1 MGLLAHELWAQEIMV
16 VKFSMR
22 TSDFRFETQDG
33 YDVIISLHDKMARMA
48 IPGHPQLPTWDNY
61 PVQEEIPHEEDEGLV
76 SLKLYDVSGRC
87 VQTVFSENKTTG
99 YYDLSIPIKSPGHNS
114 LVPPHQRV
122 SVPHVGEHHSK
133 GRGHGI
139 A

>member
-1 MGLLAHELWAQEIMV
+1 MV

-87 VQTVFSENKTTG
+87 VQTVFSEQKAAG
-99 YYDLSIPIKSPGHNS
+99 YYDLSLPVNFLSSGTYFLRLETTNKTKTEKVI
-114 LVPPHQRV
+114 LR
-122 SVPHVGEHHSK
+122 
-133 GRGHGI
+133 
-139 A
+139 